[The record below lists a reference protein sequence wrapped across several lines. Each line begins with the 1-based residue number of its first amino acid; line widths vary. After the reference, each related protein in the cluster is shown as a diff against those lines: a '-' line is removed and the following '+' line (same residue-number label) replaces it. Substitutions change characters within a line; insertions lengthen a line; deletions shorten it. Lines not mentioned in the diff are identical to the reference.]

1 MEQAKIAI
9 VSGANGNLGKAVVKK
24 FLDNQYVVIGIVHK
38 KSQAADTEQNN
49 SYKEIVCDPS
59 NENDSE
65 KVIAQIVEEYGS
77 IDVAVLTAGGF
88 TMGDIRSTKMADI
101 HHQFQLNFL
110 TAYNIAR
117 PVFLQMMQQ
126 NSGRIFLIG
135 SQAGLNTAH
144 AKGVTAYGLSKS
156 LLFDLAK
163 IMNAESKGKN
173 VVTNMIVPGIIDTPQ
188 NRKEMPNKDF
198 SAWTTPSEIADVIY
212 FYSSGE
218 AAVIREPVIK
228 VYNKL

>member
-1 MEQAKIAI
+1 MKHGKIAI
-9 VSGANGNLGKAVVKK
+9 VTGANGNLGKAVVKK
-24 FLDNQYVVIGIVHK
+24 FLDNQYNVIGIVHK
-38 KSQAADTEQNN
+38 KNQAIEFEQYNY
-49 SYKEIVCDPS
+49 YKEIVCDAS
-59 NENDSE
+59 NENDSA
-65 KVIAQIVEEYGS
+65 KVMSQIIEEYGS

-88 TMGDIRSTKMADI
+88 AMGDIRSTKMADI
-101 HHQFQLNFL
+101 DHQFQLNFL

-117 PVFLQMMQQ
+117 PAFLQMMEQ

-173 VVTNMIVPGIIDTPQ
+173 VVTSMIVPGIIDTPQ
-188 NRKEMPNKDF
+188 NRKDMPNKDF
-198 SAWTTPSEIADVIY
+198 SAWTTASQIAEVIY
-212 FYSSGE
+212 IYSCGE